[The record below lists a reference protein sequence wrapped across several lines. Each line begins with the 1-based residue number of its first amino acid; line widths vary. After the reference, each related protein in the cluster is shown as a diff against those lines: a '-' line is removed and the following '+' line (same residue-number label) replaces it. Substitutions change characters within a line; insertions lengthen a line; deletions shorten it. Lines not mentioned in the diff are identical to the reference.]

1 MTEKELRKLN
11 RVELLE
17 LLLQMSRE
25 NEELQTRL
33 KQTEAALAERQLKVG
48 QAGSIAEAALQLSG
62 IFETAQ
68 KAADQYL
75 ANVQALSARQE
86 EISARMEAETKQKCD
101 AMVERAKADSERYW
115 DDISRRMEDFYE
127 AHAGLR
133 ELLAVQTTAKQKNA
147 P

>member
-25 NEELQTRL
+25 NEELQARL